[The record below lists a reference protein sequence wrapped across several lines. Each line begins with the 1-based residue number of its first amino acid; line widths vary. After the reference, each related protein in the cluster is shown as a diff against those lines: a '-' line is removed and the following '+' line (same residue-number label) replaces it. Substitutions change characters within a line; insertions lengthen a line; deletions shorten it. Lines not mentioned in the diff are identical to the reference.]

1 MKVLGIPAG
10 LLLFT
15 LVSTGLM
22 ILYCLATQDP
32 REGLRC
38 AILGGL
44 ALCIEVIMG
53 LCGAFKHHGNQ
64 PAPTDGVDRRGQ
76 GRD

>member
-15 LVSTGLM
+15 MVMTGVM
-22 ILYCLATQDP
+22 VLYCLATNDP

-44 ALCIEVIMG
+44 AICVEVIMG
-53 LCGAFKHHGNQ
+53 LCGAFNRRNNAT
-64 PAPTDGVDRRGQ
+64 APTDGVDRGGQ